1 MKFNWHASLLRFT
14 KHQALLFHKTF
25 YLSTHLHVNSVS
37 QTLSFYLRDVLLIF
51 SIKTQ
56 PTLATFFVFV
66 QEISHQG
73 KHLPPFQG
81 VDLDYCILTTPLI
94 VSLVIQSFYLLVQ
107 CYLLSLES
115 FYYAEFSLLIIHVKI
130 ILSFFVQLLSVQVLF
145 PSQTSDFFIFLFQL
159 SNVSFDI

>member
-1 MKFNWHASLLRFT
+1 MKFNWHAPLLRFT